1 MSEANTESTQPT
13 DDDMPAE
20 LDFSKLGK
28 GVRGLHYLGPNVTV
42 SFPPDPVPVYLDH
55 TVQAW
60 LTAKAASKGLSPD
73 DIANQLLKRD
83 IEVIEAMK

>member
-1 MSEANTESTQPT
+1 MNDANKPETVLDD

-28 GVRGLHYLGPNVTV
+28 GERGKFY
-42 SFPPDPVPVYLDH
+42 FPKEGHHIPFYLDQE
-55 TVQAW
+55 VQAW
-60 LTAKAASKGLSPD
+60 LTAKAASKGVSPEE
-73 DIANQLLKRD
+73 IANQLLKRD

>member
-1 MSEANTESTQPT
+1 MNDANKPESVVDD

-20 LDFSKLGK
+20 LDFSKLRRVERGK
-28 GVRGLHYLGPNVTV
+28 FY
-42 SFPPDPVPVYLDH
+42 FPRETHHIPFYLDH
-55 TVQAW
+55 DIQAW
-60 LTAKAASKGLSPD
+60 LTAKAASKGVSPE